1 MKWISEKVEG
11 LDQAN
16 PRTLLKINI
25 FLSLFVA
32 LAHGLPLLL
41 IKHSELP
48 AGFGIGYFTAP
59 AALIAALAGL
69 VAHFRPALQQPVLKV
84 HTAFLLLMGA
94 YLLYFGIST
103 LVVGIP
109 EGTKFSWNPIF
120 FAFVLAYPVYL
131 ARRFLIPDTAPQS
144 IAVRYAHVSVF
155 LGSFPI
161 SAAIIAKVAAQT

>member
-25 FLSLFVA
+25 SLSLFVA

-41 IKHSELP
+41 LKHSELP
-48 AGFGIGYFTAP
+48 PGFSIGYFTAP
-59 AALIAALAGL
+59 AALIAALSGL
-69 VAHFRPALQQPVLKV
+69 AAVFKAPLQPPVLKA
-84 HTAFLLLMGA
+84 HTGFLLLMGG
-94 YLLYFGIST
+94 YLLYYGIST
-103 LVVGIP
+103 IVVGIP

-131 ARRFLIPDTAPQS
+131 ARRFLISSTAPQS
-144 IAVRYAHVSVF
+144 IAVRYAHVAVF

-161 SAAIIAKVAAQT
+161 SAAIIAKVATQT